1 MENSSMR
8 KTSFIRLAV
17 AATAV
22 ALLAS
27 TTLPAQAAVKPAD
40 KAVIGDDC
48 TAASAAANKVAKGRG
63 VEGSDLTCMVVQT
76 GSYKGATKWWY
87 KDVKPLTKLEWVAA
101 SGVGGGY
108 GTTAIAFADAMKAEG
123 LLSEYTVSYK
133 SGGSGTVGLGYFQD
147 QKSRSDV
154 AFINGFAMV
163 AGIAST
169 KSALKLDS
177 SVSVAGLMREWEAI
191 VVPANS
197 KYKNIQQLLDDLKA
211 NPKLPIAGGSK
222 GTVDHVFMG
231 LLVEKNGMKATDMNY
246 IPYAGGGEVT
256 TSVLG
261 KQTVAGVSGTSEFAA
276 YVKAGTLRVLALS
289 SAKPLASIKGKT
301 LTQQGIPF
309 TFGNWRGMSASP
321 SLTDAERLNWMK
333 VVDATRAGSAWKS
346 TLVAKDWQNLNL
358 YGKDFVSFLADQKK
372 DITATLV
379 SLGLA

>member
-1 MENSSMR
+1 
-8 KTSFIRLAV
+8 
-17 AATAV
+17 
-22 ALLAS
+22 
-27 TTLPAQAAVKPAD
+27 
-40 KAVIGDDC
+40 
-48 TAASAAANKVAKGRG
+48 
-63 VEGSDLTCMVVQT
+63 MVVTT
-76 GSYKGATKWWY
+76 GSYKGQTKWWY

-123 LLSEYTVSYK
+123 MLTDYTVSYK

-147 QKSRSDV
+147 QKARGDV

-169 KSALKLDS
+169 KSALKLENS
-177 SVSVAGLMREWEAI
+177 TSVAGLMREWEAI

-197 KYKNIQQLLDDLKA
+197 KYRTINQLLDDMKA
-211 NPKLPIAGGSK
+211 NPKLAIAGGSK

-276 YVKAGTLRVLALS
+276 YVKAGSLRVLALS

-301 LTQQGIPF
+301 LTQQGFPF
-309 TFGNWRGMSASP
+309 VFGNWRGMSASS
-321 SLTDAERLNWMK
+321 SLTDAERLNWLK
-333 VVDATRAGSAWKS
+333 VVDVTRAGTAWKT
-346 TLVAKDWQNLNL
+346 TLAAKDWQNLNL
-358 YGKDFVSFLADQKK
+358 YGKDFVSFLAEQKT

-379 SLGLA
+379 KLGLA

>member
-1 MENSSMR
+1 MR
-8 KTSFIRLAV
+8 KNSFIRFAV

-22 ALLAS
+22 AVLAS
-27 TTLPAQAAVKPAD
+27 TTLPAQAAVKPPT
-40 KAVIGDDC
+40 KATVGDDC
-48 TAASAAANKVAKGRG
+48 LPGVIGKKSGTAPKRG
-63 VEGSDLTCMVVQT
+63 VEGSDLTCMVVPT
-76 GSYKGATKWWY
+76 GSYQGQTKWWY

-123 LLSEYTVSYK
+123 MLSDYTVSYK

-154 AFINGFAMV
+154 SFINGFAMV

-169 KSALKLDS
+169 KSALKLENS
-177 SVSVAGLMREWEAI
+177 ASVAGLMREWEAI

-197 KYKNIQQLLDDLKA
+197 KYRTINQLLDDLKA

-246 IPYAGGGEVT
+246 IPYSGGGEVI
-256 TSVLG
+256 TSVLS
-261 KQTVAGVSGTSEFAA
+261 KQTVAGVSGTSEFTAQ
-276 YVKAGTLRVLALS
+276 VKAGTLRVLALS

-301 LTQQGIPF
+301 LTQQGISF
-309 TFGNWRGMSASP
+309 VFGNWRGLSASS

-333 VVDATRAGSAWKS
+333 VVDVTRAGTAWKT
-346 TLVAKDWQNLNL
+346 TLAAKDWQNLNL

-379 SLGLA
+379 TLGLA

>member
-1 MENSSMR
+1 MR
-8 KTSFIRLAV
+8 NTSLLRLAIG
-17 AATAV
+17 ATAV
-22 ALLAS
+22 ALLAG
-27 TTLPAQAAVKPAD
+27 TTVSAQAAVRPAD
-40 KAVIGDDC
+40 KAVVGDDC
-48 TAASAAANKVAKGRG
+48 TAAAAQSGKIAKGRG
-63 VEGSDLTCMVVQT
+63 VEGSDLTCLVVTT
-76 GSYKGATKWWY
+76 GSYKGQTKWWY
-87 KDVKPLTKLEWVAA
+87 KDVKPLTKLEWVAS

-123 LLSEYTVSYK
+123 LLSDYTVSYK

-169 KSALKLDS
+169 KSALKLES
-177 SVSVAGLMREWEAI
+177 SASVAGLMREWEAI

-197 KYKNIQQLLDDLKA
+197 KYRTIKQLLDDLKA
-211 NPKLPIAGGSK
+211 NPKLPIAGGAK

-231 LLVEKNGMKATDMNY
+231 LLVEKNGIKATDMNY
-246 IPYAGGGEVT
+246 IPYSGGGEVI
-256 TSVLG
+256 TSVLS
-261 KQTVAGVSGTSEFAA
+261 KQTIAGVSGTSEFAA
-276 YVKAGTLRVLALS
+276 QVKAGTLRVLALS
-289 SAKPLASIKGKT
+289 SAKPLATMKGKT

-309 TFGNWRGMSASP
+309 VFGNWRGVSASS
-321 SLTDAERLNWMK
+321 SLTEAERLNWMK
-333 VVDATRAGSAWKS
+333 AVDATRAGEAWKK

-358 YGKDFVSFLADQKK
+358 YGKEFVSFLADQKK

>member
-1 MENSSMR
+1 MR
-8 KTSFIRLAV
+8 NTSLLRLAIG
-17 AATAV
+17 ATAV
-22 ALLAS
+22 ALLAG
-27 TTLPAQAAVKPAD
+27 TTVSAQAAVRPAD
-40 KAVIGDDC
+40 KAVVGDDC
-48 TAASAAANKVAKGRG
+48 TAAAAQSGKIAKGRG
-63 VEGSDLTCMVVQT
+63 VEGSDLTCLVVTT
-76 GSYKGATKWWY
+76 GSYKGQTKWWY
-87 KDVKPLTKLEWVAA
+87 KDVKPLTKLEWVAS

-123 LLSEYTVSYK
+123 LLSDYTVSYK

-169 KSALKLDS
+169 KSALKLES
-177 SVSVAGLMREWEAI
+177 SASVAGLMREWEAI

-197 KYKNIQQLLDDLKA
+197 KYRTIKQLLDDLKA
-211 NPKLPIAGGSK
+211 NPKLPIAGGAK

-231 LLVEKNGMKATDMNY
+231 LLVERNGMKATDMNY
-246 IPYAGGGEVT
+246 IPYSGGGEVI
-256 TSVLG
+256 TSVLS
-261 KQTVAGVSGTSEFAA
+261 KQTIAGVSGTSEFAA
-276 YVKAGTLRVLALS
+276 QVKAGTLRVLALS
-289 SAKPLASIKGKT
+289 SAKPLATMKGKT

-309 TFGNWRGMSASP
+309 VFGNWRGVSASS
-321 SLTDAERLNWMK
+321 SLTEAERLNWMK
-333 VVDATRAGSAWKS
+333 AVDATRAGEAWKS